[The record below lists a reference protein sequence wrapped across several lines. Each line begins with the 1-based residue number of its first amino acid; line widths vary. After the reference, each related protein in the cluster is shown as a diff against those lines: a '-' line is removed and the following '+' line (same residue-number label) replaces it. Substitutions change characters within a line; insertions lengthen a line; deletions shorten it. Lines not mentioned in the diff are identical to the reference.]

1 MTAASSPPSVTLEP
15 SRPEGCH
22 HPAKRAATADLHAP
36 SVALPLQFILVGA
49 MAMVAGVVW
58 LVARPIVLSG
68 YHYSP
73 EVVAVTHLFVLGWL
87 SSVVMGTTYQI
98 VPVAL
103 ETRLHSERLARSQF
117 VLHVVGFAGMVVMFR
132 AENIKQVGH
141 FGSLLAAGVGLF
153 VYNLARTLARIPR
166 WNVVSA
172 GIASSLVWLSVA
184 VLAGLYLAAAKCW
197 NFSPFD
203 PIAQMHA
210 HAHLGGLGFF
220 GLMIVALSYRLVPM
234 FTLGEVQ
241 SAPRAKWSLV
251 LLNAGLLGT
260 VVTILI
266 SSPWKLLFAVILA
279 AGLMTFGVEV
289 MAILRGRKRRRLDW
303 GMKYFLTA
311 LALLVPVSGMGLALA
326 WPGLRMSQVTLQ
338 LENLYGFSAFIGVFT
353 FATLGMLYKIVPFL
367 VWYASY
373 SKAVGQSQVP
383 SPAELSPPGLA
394 AVGYWLFLAG
404 LVVTGVGIGLSHEG
418 FARAGGALLL
428 ASVTSFVFN
437 TTMVLTHLVR
447 PRLRPLVIIL
457 GPTK

>member
-1 MTAASSPPSVTLEP
+1 
-15 SRPEGCH
+15 
-22 HPAKRAATADLHAP
+22 
-36 SVALPLQFILVGA
+36 
-49 MAMVAGVVW
+49 
-58 LVARPIVLSG
+58 
-68 YHYSP
+68 
-73 EVVAVTHLFVLGWL
+73 
-87 SSVVMGTTYQI
+87 
-98 VPVAL
+98 
-103 ETRLHSERLARSQF
+103 
-117 VLHVVGFAGMVVMFR
+117 
-132 AENIKQVGH
+132 
-141 FGSLLAAGVGLF
+141 
-153 VYNLARTLARIPR
+153 
-166 WNVVSA
+166 
-172 GIASSLVWLSVA
+172 
-184 VLAGLYLAAAKCW
+184 
-197 NFSPFD
+197 
-203 PIAQMHA
+203 
-210 HAHLGGLGFF
+210 
-220 GLMIVALSYRLVPM
+220 
-234 FTLGEVQ
+234 
-241 SAPRAKWSLV
+241 
-251 LLNAGLLGT
+251 
-260 VVTILI
+260 
-266 SSPWKLLFAVILA
+266 
-279 AGLMTFGVEV
+279 
-289 MAILRGRKRRRLDW
+289 
-303 GMKYFLTA
+303 MKYFLTA